1 MPRTFKDKYVTQD
14 IVTLLDKLIDKTVG
28 GQEYANTMYELGKKF
43 GSLIHGRLD
52 TGITKVAVASTVED
66 ADFLSKGIVDVL
78 EENGRKVLLTVFW
91 NKRFKPNEENG
102 ISVAPIIKEFHEEG
116 YRDAHTLIITK
127 SIISSSCVVKTNLT
141 RLIEQSNPDQI
152 LVVAPV
158 LLKGAR
164 KSLESEFDQNISEKF
179 EYYYFAEDD
188 KKTPDGLVDPGI
200 GGDVYKRLGFEGQ
213 DEKNKFIPSI
223 VKERRY
229 KYAQ

>member
-1 MPRTFKDKYVTQD
+1 MPRTFKDIYVTQD
-14 IVTLLDKLIDKTVG
+14 IITLLDKLIDKTVG
-28 GQEYANTMYELGKKF
+28 SQEYANTMYELGKKF
-43 GSLIHGRLD
+43 GSLILGRLNKK
-52 TGITKVAVASTVED
+52 TTKVAVASTVED

-78 EENGRKVLLTVFW
+78 EENGKKVLLTVYW
-91 NKRFKPNEENG
+91 NQRFKPNKENG

-116 YRDAHTLIITK
+116 YQDAHTLIITK

-152 LVVAPV
+152 MVVAPV
-158 LLKGAR
+158 LLKGAI
-164 KSLESEFDQNISEKF
+164 KNLESEFDPNISKKF

-188 KKTPDGLVDPGI
+188 MKTPDGFVDPGI
-200 GGDVYKRLGFEGQ
+200 GGDVYKRLGFEDQ

-229 KYAQ
+229 KHAQ